1 MNDFRMD
8 TGFRNHPKIRKLQ
21 NRLGEPAV
29 LGWITLI
36 ASTAEYKPLGI
47 LQGMDVE
54 EIELAAMWS
63 GESGA
68 LVAALL
74 DFRLLD
80 KNEDGLSFHNWEK
93 RQSWVVNAPERS
105 RVARE
110 NAKKGWETRP
120 RRAQAN
126 GNGAARKSDD
136 NRPASKTLAEL
147 EAEQLREDR

>member
-80 KNEDGLSFHNWEK
+80 KNTAYPFTTGKSG
-93 RQSWVVNAPERS
+93 S
-105 RVARE
+105 R
-110 NAKKGWETRP
+110 G
-120 RRAQAN
+120 
-126 GNGAARKSDD
+126 
-136 NRPASKTLAEL
+136 
-147 EAEQLREDR
+147 